1 MAEETQKA
9 PAAPPAQE
17 VVVPEAEKP
26 TAPVEKEV
34 PPPPAPVPERVMT
47 DEKPAAAGEE
57 AMAAEGEK
65 TAPVAEKKI
74 EQSVS
79 FKEESN
85 VASELP
91 ESQRKAL
98 DELKKLVQEALNKH
112 EFTTPPPPPPSKEE
126 EEKKEE
132 TPAEEAAPAAEE
144 MPEEEK
150 KEETPAE
157 EAAPAAEEMPATAEP
172 PKPEKL
178 AEKPKEKEAEAQA
191 PPPPPPAS
199 EEKTEAVAEPAVVAE
214 VVAAV
219 VDDDG
224 TKTVEA
230 IEETIVPVSAPA
242 AEEPAVPEKEPEATA
257 APPAEE
263 PPQEAEKK
271 PTEEQAPPPPPEEVF
286 LWGVPL
292 LGDERSDVI
301 LLKFLRARDF
311 KVKEAFAMLKNTVK
325 WRKEFGV
332 EELLDEDLGNDY
344 EKVVF
349 THGVDKQGRP
359 VVYNVFGEFQNK
371 ELYQNTFSD
380 AEKQKKFL
388 KWLVQFLEKTVRELD
403 FSPTGIS
410 SLVLVNDLK
419 NWPGYGK
426 RELYKVTNK
435 FLLLLQDN
443 YPEFVARQLCINVS
457 WWYLAYT
464 WVYLSVFTPRSKSK
478 FVFAG
483 PSKTAETLFKYIAPE
498 HVPVQFGG
506 HSRAGEL
513 EFTTSDPVTEVNIK
527 PSSKHTVEF
536 SFTEPCV
543 LVWELRVVGWDVNY
557 EAQFVPTEG
566 YTVLVSKPRK
576 MTLADEPL
584 ICDSYK
590 VVEPGKLILTVD
602 SQVYKKKKLLYR
614 SKIKPSE

>member
-1 MAEETQKA
+1 MAEETQK
-9 PAAPPAQE
+9 PAAASEASPVE

-26 TAPVEKEV
+26 AAPVEKEV
-34 PPPPAPVPERVMT
+34 PPPPAPEPETVMVDEKAAAAAAAAEESVT
-47 DEKPAAAGEE
+47 AEAEKPA
-57 AMAAEGEK
+57 
-65 TAPVAEKKI
+65 PVDEKKI

-91 ESQRKAL
+91 EYQRKAL

-112 EFTTPPPPPPSKEE
+112 EFTTPPSPPKDD
-126 EEKKEE
+126 EKKEE
-132 TPAEEAAPAAEE
+132 PADEAAPAEAEKT
-144 MPEEEK
+144 PAAP
-150 KEETPAE
+150 PAE
-157 EAAPAAEEMPATAEP
+157 ESAEP
-172 PKPEKL
+172 PKTEEV
-178 AEKPKEKEAEAQA
+178 AEEPKKEEAETEA
-191 PPPPPPAS
+191 PPPPPV
-199 EEKTEAVAEPAVVAE
+199 EEKTEPPVVEEKAVAPAEAAEATAAVAESVTAV
-214 VVAAV
+214 V

-224 TKTVEA
+224 AKTVEA

-242 AEEPAVPEKEPEATA
+242 ASEPAAAEKESEAAA

-263 PPQEAEKK
+263 SPKEPEEMPA
-271 PTEEQAPPPPPEEVF
+271 EEQAPPSPPEEVF
-286 LWGVPL
+286 LWGIPL

-311 KVKEAFAMLKNTVK
+311 KVKDAFAMLKNTVK

-332 EELLDEDLGNDY
+332 EELLNEDLGSDY

-359 VVYNVFGEFQNK
+359 VVYDVFGEFQNR
-371 ELYQNTFSD
+371 ELYQSTFSD

-388 KWLVQFLEKTVRELD
+388 KWLVQFLEKTVRKLD
-403 FSPTGIS
+403 FSPPGIS

-419 NWPGYGK
+419 NSPGYGK

-435 FLLLLQDN
+435 FLQLLQDN

-457 WWYLAYT
+457 WWYLAT
-464 WVYLSVFTPRSKSK
+464 IWIYLSVFTPRSKSK
-478 FVFAG
+478 FVFAS

-506 HSRAGEL
+506 HSRVGEL
-513 EFTTSDPVTEVNIK
+513 EFTPSDPVTEVKIK
-527 PSSKHTVEF
+527 PSSKYTVEF

-557 EAQFVPTEG
+557 EAQFVPTKG

-576 MTLADEPL
+576 MTVADEPL
-584 ICDSYK
+584 IYDSFK
-590 VVEPGKLILTVD
+590 IIEPGKLILTVD
-602 SQVYKKKKLLYR
+602 SHVAKKKKLLYR